1 MPHFRHAFLN
11 TRVMEVNAR
20 GGRTPDVDWRSMYG
34 WILVGGQAMDRGF
47 TVEGLTV
54 TYMPRGVGVG
64 NADTIQ
70 QRARFF
76 GYKRSYL
83 GYCRVYLEQGTLS
96 AFQNYVAHEEDIR
109 GQLLR
114 FQDSERPLNE
124 WKRAFVMDRNLSPC
138 RNNVLEFDYMRG
150 RFSDDWVNPRVILV
164 SDDVL
169 EANRAVVAAF
179 GGDLVFVEDDGNPNR
194 TDTQRHL
201 VCHRVP
207 LSRVVEELLVRMR
220 ITGTTDSQRNT
231 GLLLQLSKALENDP
245 DEVCSIYRM
254 SGGRRRQRGVDDDGE
269 VTNLYQGEAP
279 VHPRDRRGEVY
290 PGDRNIRGDNE
301 EVAIQI
307 HTLDLTRDGHT
318 VAEDVPVLAVWV
330 PARLARGWIAQ
341 EDQPRP

>member
-1 MPHFRHAFLN
+1 
-11 TRVMEVNAR
+11 
-20 GGRTPDVDWRSMYG
+20 
-34 WILVGGQAMDRGF
+34 
-47 TVEGLTV
+47 
-54 TYMPRGVGVG
+54 
-64 NADTIQ
+64 
-70 QRARFF
+70 
-76 GYKRSYL
+76 
-83 GYCRVYLEQGTLS
+83 
-96 AFQNYVAHEEDIR
+96 
-109 GQLLR
+109 
-114 FQDSERPLNE
+114 
-124 WKRAFVMDRNLSPC
+124 MDRNLSSC

-220 ITGTTDSQRNT
+220 ITGTTDLQRNT

-307 HTLDLTRDGHT
+307 YTLDLTRDGHT
-318 VAEDVPVLAVWV
+318 VAEDVPVLAVWSRH
-330 PARLARGWIAQ
+330 AWRADGLRKKINRGPEMQSIL
-341 EDQPRP
+341 QPIFDGWGAAYLTEWPCSICRRPGCGPSHLLRGESQRWQGLHSNRSSRHSPVATGTNSP